1 MISFKQNFVA
11 TSKLAGLLPQLLT
24 PATAMRVIAPRRA
37 ALRAHRRQRAQRRST
52 LSPWLAD
59 VAYDLNQRYLLPTYF
74 DRITVTGQ
82 AHVPQSGAV
91 IFAPT
96 HRSRW
101 DGLLLPYAI
110 DALGAGRYPR
120 YMVTIDEMQGL
131 QGWFIRRLGGFP
143 VDTRSP
149 GVASLRYGIE
159 LLQQGQPLVIFPEG
173 GKLLENRRA
182 GVNRLHP
189 GLARMAVQ
197 AQLKSPEC
205 AVKIV
210 PVAINYRDPRVG
222 RCAVDIQIG
231 APLVVSDYLVVSD
244 DLDAQAKRSARRITA
259 DLGRDLWQLSHL
271 PEKVLA

>member
-1 MISFKQNFVA
+1 MISFKHNFV
-11 TSKLAGLLPQLLT
+11 TSKFEGFLPPIWTPPAPVPPLAT
-24 PATAMRVIAPRRA
+24 RRPPT
-37 ALRAHRRQRAQRRST
+37 RSRRPLRRSAM
-52 LSPWLAD
+52 SPWLAD
-59 VAYDLNQRYLLPTYF
+59 VAYGVNHRFLLPTYF

-82 AHVPQSGAV
+82 ANVPQSGPV

-101 DGLLLPYAI
+101 DGLLVPYA
-110 DALGAGRYPR
+110 LGHQGMGRYPR

-159 LLQQGQPLVIFPEG
+159 LLHQGQPLVIFPEG

-189 GLARMAVQ
+189 GLARIAVQ
-197 AQLKSPEC
+197 AHLTQSHC
-205 AVKIV
+205 DVKIV
-210 PVAINYRDPRVG
+210 PLAINYRDPRVG

-231 APLVVSDYLVVSD
+231 APLTVSDYHDGSAKGNARRMTG
-244 DLDAQAKRSARRITA
+244 DLAQALRR
-259 DLGRDLWQLSHL
+259 LSHL
-271 PEKVLA
+271 PEMARVG

>member
-1 MISFKQNFVA
+1 
-11 TSKLAGLLPQLLT
+11 
-24 PATAMRVIAPRRA
+24 
-37 ALRAHRRQRAQRRST
+37 
-52 LSPWLAD
+52 
-59 VAYDLNQRYLLPTYF
+59 
-74 DRITVTGQ
+74 
-82 AHVPQSGAV
+82 
-91 IFAPT
+91 
-96 HRSRW
+96 
-101 DGLLLPYAI
+101 
-110 DALGAGRYPR
+110 
-120 YMVTIDEMQGL
+120 MVTIDEMQGL

-149 GVASLRYGIE
+149 GVASLRHGLE

-182 GVNRLHP
+182 GVNRLYP
-189 GLARMAVQ
+189 GVARMAVQ
-197 AQLKSPEC
+197 AQLKSPHG

-231 APLVVSDYLVVSD
+231 APLVVSDYLDMQV
-244 DLDAQAKRSARRITA
+244 KRSARRITA

>member
-1 MISFKQNFVA
+1 MISFKHNFVR
-11 TSKLAGLLPQLLT
+11 SKFEGFLPPIWMPPAPVPPLT
-24 PATAMRVIAPRRA
+24 TRRPVIRSRRA
-37 ALRAHRRQRAQRRST
+37 GRRSAM
-52 LSPWLAD
+52 SPWLAD
-59 VAYDLNQRYLLPTYF
+59 FAYELNHRFLLPTYF

-82 AHVPQSGAV
+82 ANVPQSGPV

-101 DGLLLPYAI
+101 DGLLVPYA
-110 DALGAGRYPR
+110 LGLHGTGRYPR

-131 QGWFIRRLGGFP
+131 QGWFIRCLGGFP

-159 LLQQGQPLVIFPEG
+159 LLHQGQPLVIFPEG

-189 GLARMAVQ
+189 GLARIAVQ
-197 AQLKSPEC
+197 AQLTQSHC
-205 AVKIV
+205 DVKIV
-210 PVAINYRDPRVG
+210 PLAINYRDPRVG

-231 APLVVSDYLVVSD
+231 APLTVSDYHDGSAKGNARRMTG
-244 DLDAQAKRSARRITA
+244 DLAQALRR
-259 DLGRDLWQLSHL
+259 LSHL
-271 PEKVLA
+271 PEIARVG